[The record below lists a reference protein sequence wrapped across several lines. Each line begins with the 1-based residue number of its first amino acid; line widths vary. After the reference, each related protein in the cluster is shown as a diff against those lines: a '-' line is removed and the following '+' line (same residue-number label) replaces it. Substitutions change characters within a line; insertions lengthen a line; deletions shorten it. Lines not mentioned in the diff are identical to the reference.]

1 MKDVIPYLFFA
12 LMGVSLQATL
22 FQGIRPDFMLIL
34 VCCYSLKHGQN
45 KGMAYGALTGFLI
58 DSVNGFILGPNI
70 FSKSMTGFLV
80 GLIREKVFYW
90 NVVLNTIVIIV
101 LSLLDIFVV
110 RICFEIFS
118 ELPINNTPL
127 EALIFQ
133 IVYTSAFSLLMYPI
147 FNRGDEGKK
156 FKLRGAVR

>member
-1 MKDVIPYLFFA
+1 MKDFILYLFLA

-34 VCCYSLKHGQN
+34 VCCYSLRHGQN

-58 DSVNGFILGPNI
+58 DSANGFILGPNI
-70 FSKSMTGFLV
+70 FSKSISGLLA

-90 NVVLNTIVIIV
+90 NVVLNTLVIIV
-101 LSLLDIFVV
+101 LSLLDIFIV
-110 RICFEIFS
+110 RLCFEIFS
-118 ELPINNTPL
+118 DLPINSTPL

-133 IVYTSAFSLLMYPI
+133 IFYTAAFSLVMYPF
-147 FNRGDEGKK
+147 FNQGDEGKN
-156 FKLRGAVR
+156 FYRAVR

>member
-1 MKDVIPYLFFA
+1 MKDFILYLFLA
-12 LMGVSLQATL
+12 LFGISLQATL

-34 VCCYSLKHGQN
+34 VCCYTLRHGQN
-45 KGMAYGALTGFLI
+45 KGMAYGTLTGFLI

-70 FSKSMTGFLV
+70 FSKFITGFLA

-90 NVVLNTIVIIV
+90 NIFLNTIVIIV
-101 LSLLDIFVV
+101 LSLLDIFIV

-118 ELPINNTPL
+118 GFPINNTPL

-133 IVYTSAFSLLMYPI
+133 IFYTSAFSLIMYPF
-147 FNRGDEGKK
+147 FNRGDEGRK
-156 FKLRGAVR
+156 FYTGAVR

>member
-1 MKDVIPYLFFA
+1 MKDFILYLFLA
-12 LMGVSLQATL
+12 LLGLSLQATL
-22 FQGIRPDFMLIL
+22 FQGIRPELILIL
-34 VCCYSLKHGQN
+34 VCCYSLRHGQN

-70 FSKSMTGFLV
+70 FSKSLAGLLV

-90 NVVLNTIVIIV
+90 NIVLNTIVIIV
-101 LSLLDIFVV
+101 LSFLDIFVV

-118 ELPINNTPL
+118 DLPINNTPS

-133 IVYTSAFSLLMYPI
+133 IFYTSAFSLLMYPL

>member
-1 MKDVIPYLFFA
+1 MKDFILYLFLA
-12 LMGVSLQATL
+12 PLGLSLQATL
-22 FQGIRPDFMLIL
+22 FKGIRPDFVLVL
-34 VCCYSLKHGQN
+34 VCCYSLRHGQN

-58 DSVNGFILGPNI
+58 DSLSGFILGPNI
-70 FSKSMTGFLV
+70 FSKSMAGLLV
-80 GLIREKVFYW
+80 GVIREKVFYW
-90 NVVLNTIVIIV
+90 NIVLNTIVIII

-133 IVYTSAFSLLMYPI
+133 IFYTSAFSLLMYPI

-156 FKLRGAVR
+156 FKLRGAMR